1 MRCGFVALVGR
12 PNVGKSTLLNAL
24 VGGDVSIV
32 ASLPQTTRDRIL
44 AVVTREGA
52 QAVFVD
58 SPGIHRPHGPLGERM
73 NREASSAVSDA
84 DVLIMVADATDGV
97 EGVTRDAHVFAQLES
112 ARKPVLLALNKV
124 DRVKP
129 RTALLPVIEAYTAR
143 RAWASIVPIAAR
155 NRDGLPRLLD
165 ACMELLPEGPML
177 FPPDALTDRPERY
190 LAAERVREAVIHE
203 TADELPYVTA
213 VEIERFDEGGPAVHI
228 GATIHVERDGQKK
241 IVIGAGGAQIK
252 AIGTRARKA
261 IEKMLGRK
269 VMLELWVKVTP
280 GWTRDAGAMA
290 RLGYGA
296 SGPGRPR
303 R

>member
-32 ASLPQTTRDRIL
+32 AALPQTTRDRIL
-44 AVVTREGA
+44 AVVTREDA

-58 SPGIHRPHGPLGERM
+58 TPGIHRPHGRLGERM
-73 NREASSAVSDA
+73 NREANTAVADA
-84 DVLIMVADATDGV
+84 DMVVMVADATDGV
-97 EGVTRDAHVFAQLES
+97 DGLNRDAHVFAQLEHVT
-112 ARKPVLLALNKV
+112 KPIVLVLNKV
-124 DRVKP
+124 DLVKP
-129 RTALLPVIEAYTAR
+129 KTALLPVLEAYTSK
-143 RAWASIVPIAAR
+143 RAWATVIPMAAKTK
-155 NRDGLPRLLD
+155 DGLPRLLD
-165 ACMELLPEGPML
+165 ECMKHLPEGPML
-177 FPPDALTDRPERY
+177 FPTDALTDRPERY

-213 VEIERFDEGGPAVHI
+213 VEIERFDEGGATVHI

-280 GWTRDAGAMA
+280 GWTRDAGAME

-296 SGPGRPR
+296 SGSGRSR

>member
-44 AVVTREGA
+44 AVVTREDA

-84 DVLIMVADATDGV
+84 DVLVMVADATDGV
-97 EGVTRDAHVFAQLES
+97 EGVQRDAHVFAQLEA
-112 ARKPVLLALNKV
+112 ARKPVILALNKV

-129 RTALLPVIEAYTAR
+129 KTALLPILEAYTAR
-143 RAWASIVPIAAR
+143 RAWASVIPIAAR
-155 NRDGLPRLLD
+155 SRDGLPRLLEE
-165 ACMELLPEGPML
+165 CLGLLPEGPML
-177 FPPDALTDRPERY
+177 FPQDALTDRPERY

-203 TADELPYVTA
+203 TKDELPYVTA

-280 GWTRDAGAMA
+280 GWTRDAGAMQP
-290 RLGYGA
+290 LGYGA